1 MKLSKKHI
9 FLLLA
14 LSSIL
19 LSLPWFR
26 QFSGLI
32 LFIAF
37 LPLLILERVLY
48 ENRDSNKS
56 SLALLYSTV
65 VFVFWNIVTTFWIY
79 NATLFGA
86 IAAVVIGSFLMS
98 MAFWL
103 FHITHRKLGH
113 GFGYFAFITYWVGYE
128 HLYLNGELSF
138 PWLSLGNG
146 FAKDIRLIQWYEFTG
161 STGGT
166 PWILLI
172 NVLLFLI
179 VWHLIQKGNVRGR
192 ITELVLV
199 AFLIIVP
206 ITYSFI
212 RFSQY
217 KEKNDPKE
225 FVVVQ
230 PNIDPYNNKF
240 EGMSNAQQLEIMLQL
255 ADSLT
260 SAETDYVVGP
270 ETALNDNIWENNP
283 GLNRSINKIEDFV
296 SHHPTVKFIIGLT
309 SHYEYTK
316 EETPS
321 TTARQFADSDRH
333 YDIYNASIQIDSTS
347 KYQLYHKSKLV
358 VGVEKVPFPRLLK
371 NIESLIID
379 LGGTTGGYGTQP
391 ERSTLNDISGTTKI
405 GTLICYESVYGD
417 FVTGYIHNGANILL
431 VITND
436 GWWGNTPGYKQLLS
450 FTSLR
455 AIETRRSIARSA
467 NTGISCF
474 INQKG
479 EISQATKWW
488 VPAVIKGELNLNE
501 EITFYVKHGDFM
513 SRILSFFGIITILY
527 TIVAYLIAKKK
538 NKD

>member
-1 MKLSKKHI
+1 MMKLSKKHI

-19 LSLPWFR
+19 LSLPWFK
-26 QFSGLI
+26 QFSGVI
-32 LFIAF
+32 LLIAF

-65 VFVFWNIVTTFWIY
+65 VFVFWNIATTYWIY

-86 IAAVVIGSFLMS
+86 IAAVIIGSFLMS

-113 GFGYFAFITYWVGYE
+113 GFGYFAFITYWIGYE

-179 VWHLIQKGNVRGR
+179 VWDFIQKGNIKGR
-192 ITELVLV
+192 ITEAVLV
-199 AFLIIVP
+199 AFLIFIP
-206 ITYSFI
+206 LTYSLI
-212 RFSQY
+212 RFNQY
-217 KEKNDPKE
+217 KENNDPKE
-225 FVVVQ
+225 FVVIQ
-230 PNIDPYNNKF
+230 PNIDPYNDKF
-240 EGMSNAQQLEIMLQL
+240 DGMSNAQQLEIILQL

-260 SAETDYVVGP
+260 GIETDYVVGP
-270 ETALNDNIWENNP
+270 ETALNDNIWEKNL
-283 GLNRSINKIEDFV
+283 GSNRSIQKIEDFV
-296 SHHPTVKFIIGLT
+296 SHHPAVKFIIGLT
-309 SHYEYTK
+309 SYYEYTK
-316 EETPS
+316 EETLSP
-321 TTARQFADSDRH
+321 TARQFLDSDGH
-333 YDIYNASIQIDSTS
+333 YDVYNAGIQIDSTK

-371 NIESLIID
+371 SMESLVID
-379 LGGTTGGYGTQP
+379 LGGTTGGYGTQA
-391 ERSTLNDISGTTKI
+391 ERSTLNDIYGSTKT

-417 FVTGYIHNGANILL
+417 YVTDYIHNGANILL

-488 VPAVIKGELNLNE
+488 VPAVIKGKLNSNE
-501 EITFYVKHGDFM
+501 EITFYVKHGDFI
-513 SRILSFFGIITILY
+513 SRIFSFFGIITFLY
-527 TIVAYLIAKKK
+527 TIVAYLIAKK
-538 NKD
+538 NKV

>member
-1 MKLSKKHI
+1 MMKLSKKHI

-19 LSLPWFR
+19 LSLPWFS
-26 QFSGLI
+26 QFSGVI

-48 ENRDSNKS
+48 ENRASNKS
-56 SLALLYSTV
+56 SLLLLYSTL
-65 VFVFWNIVTTFWIY
+65 VFVFWNIATTFWIY

-86 IAAVVIGSFLMS
+86 IAAVIIGSFLMS

-113 GFGYFAFITYWVGYE
+113 GFGYFAFITYWIGQE
-128 HLYLNGELSF
+128 HLYLNGEISF

-146 FAKDIRLIQWYEFTG
+146 FAKDIHLIQWYEFTG

-166 PWILLI
+166 AWVLFI
-172 NVLLFLI
+172 NLLLFLI
-179 VWHLIQKGNVRGR
+179 LWNFIQKGNIRGR
-192 ITELVLV
+192 IVEAILV
-199 AFLIIVP
+199 FFIIFVP
-206 ITYSFI
+206 VTYSFV
-212 RFSQY
+212 RFNRY
-217 KEKNDPKE
+217 KENNNPKE
-225 FVVVQ
+225 FVVIQ
-230 PNIDPYNNKF
+230 PNIDPYNDKF
-240 EGMSNAQQLEIMLQL
+240 DGLSNAQQLEIILQL

-260 SAETDYVVGP
+260 GPETDYVIGP
-270 ETALNDNIWENNP
+270 ETSVNDNIWENN
-283 GLNRSINKIEDFV
+283 LDANRSIKKIKNFV
-296 SHHPTVKFIIGLT
+296 RHNPSVKFIIGLT
-309 SHYEYTK
+309 SFYQYSK

-321 TTARQFADSDRH
+321 STARQFSDSGDY
-333 YDIYNASIQIDSTS
+333 YDIYNASIQIDSTAS
-347 KYQLYHKSKLV
+347 YQLYHKSKLV

-371 NIESLIID
+371 KMERLVID

-391 ERSTLNDISGTTKI
+391 ERSTLDELYGSTKT

-417 FVTGYIHNGANILL
+417 FVTDYIHQGANILL

-488 VPAVIKGELNLNE
+488 VPAVIKGKLNLNE
-501 EITFYVKHGDFM
+501 EITFYVKHGDFI

-527 TIVAYLIAKKK
+527 TIVALLIAKKGQ
-538 NKD
+538 

>member
-1 MKLSKKHI
+1 MMKLSNKHI

-19 LSLPWFR
+19 LSLPWFT

-32 LFIAF
+32 LLIAF

-56 SLALLYSTV
+56 SLVLLYSTV
-65 VFVFWNIVTTFWIY
+65 VFIFWNIATTYWIY

-86 IAAVVIGSFLMS
+86 IAAVIIGSFLMS

-103 FHITHRKLGH
+103 FHITHRRLGH
-113 GFGYFAFITYWVGYE
+113 GFGYFAFITYWIGYE

-166 PWILLI
+166 PWVLLI

-179 VWHLIQKGNVRGR
+179 VWDFIQKGNIKDR
-192 ITELVLV
+192 ITEAVLV
-199 AFLIIVP
+199 AFLIFIP

-217 KEKNDPKE
+217 KENNDPKE
-225 FVVVQ
+225 FVVIQ
-230 PNIDPYNNKF
+230 PNIDPYNDKF
-240 EGMSNAQQLEIMLQL
+240 DGMSNAQQLEIILQL

-260 SAETDYVVGP
+260 GTETKYVVGP
-270 ETALNDNIWENNP
+270 ETAVNDNIWENNL
-283 GLNRSINKIEDFV
+283 GSNRSIQKIENFV
-296 SHHPTVKFIIGLT
+296 SNHHTVNFIIGLT
-309 SHYEYTK
+309 SHYQYAK
-316 EETPS
+316 KETPS
-321 TTARQFADSDRH
+321 PTARQFFDSDDH
-333 YDIYNASIQIDSTS
+333 YDVYNASIQIDSTANH
-347 KYQLYHKSKLV
+347 QLYHKSKLV

-371 NIESLIID
+371 SIESLVID
-379 LGGTTGGYGTQP
+379 LGGTTGGYGTQA
-391 ERSTLNDISGTTKI
+391 ERSTLNDIYGNTKI
-405 GTLICYESVYGD
+405 GTLICYESAYGD
-417 FVTGYIHNGANILL
+417 YVTDYIHNGANILL

-450 FTSLR
+450 FASLR

-488 VPAVIKGELNLNE
+488 VPAVIKGELNPNE
-501 EITFYVKHGDFM
+501 EITFYVKHGDFL
-513 SRILSFFGIITILY
+513 SRIFSFFGIITILY
-527 TIVAYLIAKKK
+527 TIVAYLVAKKR
-538 NKD
+538 

>member
-1 MKLSKKHI
+1 MMKLSKKHI

-19 LSLPWFR
+19 LSLPWFK

-56 SLALLYSTV
+56 SLALLYSTL
-65 VFVFWNIVTTFWIY
+65 VFVFWNIATTYWIY

-113 GFGYFAFITYWVGYE
+113 GFGYFAFITYWIGYE

-166 PWILLI
+166 PWVLLI

-179 VWHLIQKGNVRGR
+179 VWDFIQKGNIKGR
-192 ITELVLV
+192 ITEAVLV
-199 AFLIIVP
+199 SFLIFIP

-217 KEKNDPKE
+217 KENNNPKE
-225 FVVVQ
+225 FVVIQ
-230 PNIDPYNNKF
+230 PNIDPYNDKF
-240 EGMSNAQQLEIMLQL
+240 DGMSNAQQLEIILQL
-255 ADSLT
+255 ADSLIST
-260 SAETDYVVGP
+260 ETDYVVGP

-283 GLNRSINKIEDFV
+283 GSNRSIQKIENFV

-309 SHYEYTK
+309 SHYQYAK
-316 EETPS
+316 EETLS
-321 TTARQFADSDRH
+321 LTARQFSDSDDH
-333 YDIYNASIQIDSTS
+333 YDVYNASIQIDSTT

-371 NIESLIID
+371 KMESLVID
-379 LGGTTGGYGTQP
+379 LGGTTGGYGTQA
-391 ERSTLNDISGTTKI
+391 ERSTLNELYGSTKI

-417 FVTGYIHNGANILL
+417 FVTDYIHNGANILM

-479 EISQATKWW
+479 EISQATDWW
-488 VPAVIKGELNLNE
+488 VPAVIKGELNPNE
-501 EITFYVKHGDFM
+501 EITFYVKHGDFI

-527 TIVAYLIAKKK
+527 TIVALLIAKKK
-538 NKD
+538 

>member
-1 MKLSKKHI
+1 MMKLSKKHI

-56 SLALLYSTV
+56 SLALLYSTA
-65 VFVFWNIVTTFWIY
+65 VFILWNIATTYWIY
-79 NATLFGA
+79 KATLFGA
-86 IAAVVIGSFLMS
+86 IAAVIIGSFLMS

-113 GFGYFAFITYWVGYE
+113 GFGYFAFIVYWIGQE

-166 PWILLI
+166 PWILLVNI
-172 NVLLFLI
+172 LLFLI
-179 VWHLIQKGNVRGR
+179 LWDFIQKGNVRGR
-192 ITELVLV
+192 ITEVV
-199 AFLIIVP
+199 FVVFLIFVP
-206 ITYSFI
+206 LTYSFI

-217 KEKNDPKE
+217 KENNDPKE
-225 FVVVQ
+225 FVVIQ
-230 PNIDPYNNKF
+230 PNIDPYNDKF
-240 EGMSNAQQLEIMLQL
+240 EGLSNAQQLEIILQL

-260 SAETDYVVGP
+260 GAETDYVVGP
-270 ETALNDNIWENNP
+270 ETALNDNIWENNL
-283 GLNRSINKIEDFV
+283 GSNRSIQKIENFV
-296 SHHPTVKFIIGLT
+296 SKHPAVKFIIGLT
-309 SHYEYTK
+309 SNYQYAK

-321 TTARQFADSDRH
+321 PTARQFFDSDGH
-333 YDIYNASIQIDSTS
+333 YDVYNASIQIDSTT
-347 KYQLYHKSKLV
+347 KYQVYHKSKLV

-371 NIESLIID
+371 SVESLIID
-379 LGGTTGGYGTQP
+379 LGGTTGGYGTQA
-391 ERSTLNDISGTTKI
+391 ERSTINDTNGNTKI

-417 FVTGYIHNGANILL
+417 YVTDYIQNGANILL

-436 GWWGNTPGYKQLLS
+436 GWWGNTAGYKQLLS

-488 VPAVIKGELNLNE
+488 VPAVIKGELNPNE
-501 EITFYVKHGDFM
+501 KITFYVKHGDFI

-527 TIVAYLIAKKK
+527 TIVALLIAKKR
-538 NKD
+538 